1 MRKKLQTAYRKDV
14 FVGFRA
20 TERQMARLTDLA
32 QQTGLNLSGVLR
44 ALIDAADAEPER
56 RMVPVVRVA
65 GIEQG
70 EVAL

>member
-14 FVGFRA
+14 LVGFRA
-20 TERQMARLTDLA
+20 TERQMDRLTDLT
-32 QQTGLNLSGVLR
+32 QQTGLSLSGVLR

-65 GIEQG
+65 GIE
-70 EVAL
+70 